1 MINEIT
7 SLLTT
12 KQVAEILNLNPKTIS
27 NARYTGIGIVIP
39 FLKLGG
45 GVIRYKEAD
54 VMSFLEAS
62 EVSNG

>member
-1 MINEIT
+1 MTKEMLR
-7 SLLTT
+7 LLTT
-12 KQVAEILNLNPKTIS
+12 KQVAEMLNLNPKTIS

>member
-1 MINEIT
+1 
-7 SLLTT
+7 
-12 KQVAEILNLNPKTIS
+12 
-27 NARYTGIGIVIP
+27 
-39 FLKLGG
+39 LKLGG

>member
-7 SLLTT
+7 RLLTT
-12 KQVAEILNLNPKTIS
+12 KQVAEMLNLNPKTIS

>member
-1 MINEIT
+1 MLSNINR
-7 SLLTT
+7 LLTT

-54 VMSFLEAS
+54 IILAI
-62 EVSNG
+62 

>member
-1 MINEIT
+1 MINETT